1 MLGFNFEGFQE
12 LHVIVKITYKISF
25 RNWKTIS
32 KLENL
37 SYMKYFIHYEVNIF
51 SLKLSSLNLKVNE
64 L

>member
-25 RNWKTIS
+25 RKAIL

-37 SYMKYFIHYEVNIF
+37 SYMKYLIHNEVNIF

>member
-12 LHVIVKITYKISF
+12 LHVIVKISYKISL
-25 RNWKTIS
+25 RKDNK
-32 KLENL
+32 NL
-37 SYMKYFIHYEVNIF
+37 SYMKYLIHNEVNIF